1 MKGTYTDTSEIYE
14 SCLCT
19 LQVLNLSP
27 LDQTANVN
35 WMFLLFPVCP
45 W

>member
-1 MKGTYTDTSEIYE
+1 MYTDTLEIYE

-27 LDQTANVN
+27 MDQTADVN
-35 WMFLLFPVCP
+35 
-45 W
+45 